1 MRPALNVTSLSR
13 GSWLLLGAFL
23 LALLFFDLGGRGLN
37 EPDEARYAE
46 VAREALF
53 SPHPWWDPHLAGLGH
68 YDKPPLIYWTTALS
82 FAAFGVNEFA
92 ARMPCVLGMLMT
104 LAGVGWAAARR
115 YGERVAYIA
124 VLVAGTTAHL
134 WGMARMLS
142 TDMLLTGWIT
152 LAIAAWV
159 ETRARGG
166 AWRWWLLQ
174 VLFWCGALWTKATP
188 ALVPLAA
195 LSLWVYLIG
204 DREDRRALRLPLL
217 LPLAVVLATPWFI
230 AMIRLHPGLENFYL
244 GREVESRISGH
255 ISGRSGPVYYYMV
268 TSLAAWL
275 PWWPFALA
283 AGWRTMFQRGESW
296 RERLRRW
303 GPEAAVAIVGF
314 IVFSFIPSKQ
324 HTYVLPLAPWVALLM
339 ARALAQKSPRFL
351 WSIAGTMAALYLT
364 LILLAPRFQAH
375 LGRNSSVA
383 PVVKFM
389 REHGAQGIVADH
401 FCAGFIFYGGDDVR
415 FVDMPPT
422 LEIPGEPSPYY
433 PDPSS
438 SPFRPGDWFVHF
450 QGQSE
455 TSFAQWLADPRVEKH
470 RIGDFIVGPVPPKS
484 P

>member
-1 MRPALNVTSLSR
+1 MNVITPSR
-13 GSWLLLGAFL
+13 GSWLLLAAFL

-46 VAREALF
+46 VAREALL

-92 ARMPCVLGMLMT
+92 ARLPCVLGMLMT

-115 YGERVAYIA
+115 HGARVAWVA
-124 VLVAGTTAHL
+124 VLAAGTTAHL

-152 LAIAAWV
+152 LAVAAWA

-188 ALVPLAA
+188 ALVPLGA
-195 LSLWVYLIG
+195 LALWVYLAG
-204 DREDRRALRLPLL
+204 DAEDRRALRLPLL
-217 LPLAVVLATPWFI
+217 LPAAIIPATPWFI

-255 ISGRSGPVYYYMV
+255 IGGRSGPVYYYLL

-283 AGWRTMFQRGESW
+283 VGWRNVARRGETW

-303 GPEAAVAIVGF
+303 GPEAAVTLAGF
-314 IVFSFIPSKQ
+314 IVFSLIPSKQ
-324 HTYVLPLAPWVALLM
+324 HSYVLPLAPWAALLM

-351 WSIAGTMAALYLT
+351 WSIAGTMAVVYAT
-364 LILLAPRFQAH
+364 LLLLAPRFEAH

-383 PVVKFM
+383 PVVKYM
-389 REHGAQGIVADH
+389 RDHGARGIVSDH
-401 FCAGFIFYGGDDVR
+401 FCAGFIFYGGDGVR
-415 FVDMPPT
+415 FIDMPPT
-422 LEIPGEPSPYY
+422 REIPGETSPYY
-433 PDPSS
+433 PDATSRPL
-438 SPFRPGDWFVHF
+438 RPGDWFVHY
-450 QGQSE
+450 QDQAQ
-455 TSFAQWLADPRVEKH
+455 TSFKEWLADPRVEKR
-470 RIGDFIVGPVPPKS
+470 RIGDFIVGPVPAGS
-484 P
+484 E